1 MKPVTIDKLDIKDHI
16 RWAQDRAIHDTSI
29 VKESKEIAAHPDISG
44 TSAIFP
50 SHLEE
55 LLAWERGMLPW
66 ASFSPP
72 ENHILFH
79 KRLFSYRLFPHI
91 SSEEDGESEKQEREE
106 EDDDDLEEK
115 VLKKAK
121 NLIEHV
127 IAIQQ
132 DARDSLFE
140 KDKNSILTLLE
151 SIRFIDGMLAQIMS
165 RKLQYQKG

>member
-1 MKPVTIDKLDIKDHI
+1 
-16 RWAQDRAIHDTSI
+16 
-29 VKESKEIAAHPDISG
+29 
-44 TSAIFP
+44 
-50 SHLEE
+50 
-55 LLAWERGMLPW
+55 MLPW

-91 SSEEDGESEKQEREE
+91 SSQQDGESEEQEQE
-106 EDDDDLEEK
+106 EDEQEEK
-115 VLKKAK
+115 ALKKAK
-121 NLIEHV
+121 NLIQHV

-132 DARDSLFE
+132 SARDTLFE

-151 SIRFIDGMLAQIMS
+151 SIRFIDNMLAQIMS

>member
-16 RWAQDRAIHDTSI
+16 RWAQDRAIHDTSL

-44 TSAIFP
+44 TSAIF
-50 SHLEE
+50 SSQLEE
-55 LLAWERGMLPW
+55 LLAWEKGMHPW
-66 ASFSPP
+66 ANFVPP

-79 KRLFSYRLFPHI
+79 KRLFSYKLFPHI
-91 SSEEDGESEKQEREE
+91 SSEEQEDSEE
-106 EDDDDLEEK
+106 EEKEEEEPEEK

-121 NLIEHV
+121 NLIQHV
-127 IAIQQ
+127 IALQQ
-132 DARDSLFE
+132 SARDSLFE
-140 KDKNSILTLLE
+140 KDKNSILSLLE